1 MKNGVDCYITLPSAE
16 ALGVSGHRLHII
28 EPLRQ
33 FDVGDFSILPFPVQ
47 HDVPGVGYLIV
58 HRPTGSR
65 LLFATDT
72 YYIHNRFDKL
82 NFILIE
88 CNYCKDILYQ
98 NIEAGLIPAGMKDR
112 LLQSHF
118 ELENVKRFLQA
129 NVSADTRLIVLLH
142 LSDGNSNAERMV
154 REITEL
160 TGIET
165 VVAEPG
171 EIELDLFPF

>member
-1 MKNGVDCYITLPSAE
+1 M
-16 ALGVSGHRLHII
+16 SGHRVHQVQAL
-28 EPLRQ
+28 Q
-33 FDVGDFSILPFPVQ
+33 QYQVDSWTILPFETQ
-47 HDVPGVGYLIV
+47 HDAPTPLGYLIANKD
-58 HRPTGSR
+58 GSR

-129 NVSADTRLIVLLH
+129 NVSVETRKIILLH
-142 LSDGNSNAERMV
+142 LSETNSNTERMV